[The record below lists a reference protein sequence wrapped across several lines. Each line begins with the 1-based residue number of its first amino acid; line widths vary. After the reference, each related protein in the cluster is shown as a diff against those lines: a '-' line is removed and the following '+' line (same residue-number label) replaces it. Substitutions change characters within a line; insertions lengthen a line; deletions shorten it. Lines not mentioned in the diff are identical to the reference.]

1 MKGVEVFVI
10 CAGHNGESIG
20 VEKQDQL
27 LTATARGIN
36 PQIRL
41 TNNLSATNNVH
52 NFGLKFSIQSRK
64 RLRYCIQIVLAQ
76 SNAIQKTVSEISG
89 IQSTEFHPS

>member
-1 MKGVEVFVI
+1 M
-10 CAGHNGESIG
+10 
-20 VEKQDQL
+20 EKQDHL

-64 RLRYCIQIVLAQ
+64 RLRYFDQIVTSQ
-76 SNAIQKTVSEISG
+76 SNAIQKNCL
-89 IQSTEFHPS
+89 